1 MPFWKSARP
10 TSLRYARARHRRW
23 HGNNPVTTTHTPSQN
38 TPSANDGGI
47 DFPLEGVRVLDLS
60 RVFAGPLCGQ
70 VLADFG
76 AEVIKVEHPGRGD
89 DTRDWGM
96 RIGKTETTYYNSM
109 NRNKRSVT
117 VDLQTPEG
125 LKIIHE
131 LLPQCDVVVHNFKTG
146 GAEKLGLGYEQLKA
160 IQPGLIY
167 CAVAGY
173 DSSGPEAKRPGYDL
187 VIQGES
193 GLMALNGEA
202 NTPPLKFGVAV
213 VDLMTGMY
221 AAQAVLAALFQ
232 RTRTGKGRLIEMALY
247 DCGVMITGYYGLD
260 AMLLGHDPQRYGNA
274 HPSIVP
280 YGMFEAADGP
290 LIVAVGN
297 NNQFDK
303 FCRQVV
309 MRPDIVEDP
318 RYATNVERAKN
329 RLTLLPVMKEL
340 FTSFPRDVLLQ
351 RMTAAGI
358 PCGKVAG
365 LHEALTSERTRRGGL
380 LQEMPHPVAG
390 TTHVFAPP
398 YRLDGQRL
406 PIRNAPPTLG
416 EGTKEVLQ
424 QLLQLSEQELQALRD
439 KGVLTLPQA

>member
-1 MPFWKSARP
+1 MSP
-10 TSLRYARARHRRW
+10 TQA
-23 HGNNPVTTTHTPSQN
+23 T
-38 TPSANDGGI
+38 DDI

-109 NRNKRSVT
+109 NRNKRSIT
-117 VDLQTPEG
+117 LDLQSPEG
-125 LKIIHE
+125 VQIIHD
-131 LLPQCDVVVHNFKTG
+131 LLPQFDVVLHNFKTG

-160 IQPGLIY
+160 IKPDLVY

-173 DSSGPEAKRPGYDL
+173 DTSGPEAKRPGYDL
-187 VIQGES
+187 VIQGEA

-202 NTPPLKFGVAV
+202 SQPPLKFGVAV
-213 VDLMTGMY
+213 VDLVTGMY
-221 AAQAVLAALFQ
+221 AAQAVLAALFR

-247 DCGVMITGYYGLD
+247 DCGLMVTGYYGLD
-260 AMLLGHDPQRYGNA
+260 AMQLGHDPERYGNA

-280 YGMFEAADGP
+280 YGMYDAADGP
-290 LIVAVGN
+290 LIIAVGN
-297 NNQFDK
+297 NAQFDK
-303 FCRQVV
+303 FCRQVIH
-309 MRPDIVEDP
+309 RPDIVEDP
-318 RYATNVERAKN
+318 RFATNVNRARN
-329 RLTLLPVMKEL
+329 RLEL
-340 FTSFPRDVLLQ
+340 GPMLKDLVRTFPRDVLLE
-351 RMTAAGI
+351 RLTAAGI
-358 PCGKVAG
+358 PCGRVAG

-380 LQEMPHPVAG
+380 LQDMPHPVTG
-390 TTHVFAPP
+390 TTPVFAPP

-416 EGTKEVLQ
+416 EGTREVLHRLLSLSDEQLQ
-424 QLLQLSEQELQALRD
+424 QLQQR
-439 KGVLTLPQA
+439 GVLTLPEEPAPN

>member
-1 MPFWKSARP
+1 MTSTNP
-10 TSLRYARARHRRW
+10 TPPLPE
-23 HGNNPVTTTHTPSQN
+23 GM
-38 TPSANDGGI
+38 

-76 AEVIKVEHPGRGD
+76 ADVIKVEHPGRGD

-109 NRNKRSVT
+109 NRNKRSIT

-125 LKIIHE
+125 VKIIRD
-131 LLPQCDVVVHNFKTG
+131 LLPQCDVVVQNFKTG

-160 IQPGLIY
+160 IKPDLIY
-167 CAVAGY
+167 CSVAGY

-187 VIQGES
+187 VIQGEA
-193 GLMALNGEA
+193 GLMAINGEA
-202 NTPPLKFGVAV
+202 SQPPLKFGVAA
-213 VDLMTGMY
+213 VDMMTGMY
-221 AAQAVLAALFQ
+221 AAQAVLAALF
-232 RTRTGKGRLIEMALY
+232 RRERTGKGRHIEMALY
-247 DCGVMITGYYGLD
+247 DCGLMITGYYGLD

-280 YGMFEAADGP
+280 YGMFEAQDGP
-290 LIVAVGN
+290 LIIAVGN
-297 NNQFDK
+297 NSQFDK

-318 RYATNVERAKN
+318 RFATNVERARN
-329 RLTLLPVMKEL
+329 RLTLLPEMKAL
-340 FTSFPRDVLLQ
+340 IASFPRDVLLE
-351 RMTAAGI
+351 RLTAAGI
-358 PCGKVAG
+358 PCGRVAG

-416 EGTKEVLQ
+416 AATREVLQ
-424 QLLQLSEQELQALRD
+424 QLLQLPEAELQALRD
-439 KGVLTLPQA
+439 KGVLTLPDPQQH

>member
-1 MPFWKSARP
+1 M
-10 TSLRYARARHRRW
+10 
-23 HGNNPVTTTHTPSQN
+23 TTTTTTTPT
-38 TPSANDGGI
+38 TPPDGM
-47 DFPLEGVRVLDLS
+47 DFPLQGVRVLDLS
-60 RVFAGPLCGQ
+60 RVFAGPLCGM

-125 LKIIHE
+125 VKIIHG
-131 LLPQCDVVVHNFKTG
+131 LLPQCDVVVQNFKTG

-160 IQPGLIY
+160 IKPDLIY
-167 CAVAGY
+167 CSVAGY

-232 RTRTGKGRLIEMALY
+232 RTRTGKGRHIEMALY
-247 DCGVMITGYYGLD
+247 DCGLMITGYYGLD

-280 YGMFEAADGP
+280 YGMYDAADGP
-290 LIVAVGN
+290 LIIAVGN
-297 NNQFDK
+297 NAQFDK
-303 FCRQVV
+303 FCRQVIE
-309 MRPDIVEDP
+309 RPDIVEDP
-318 RYATNVERAKN
+318 RFATNVERAKN
-329 RLTLLPVMKEL
+329 RLVLGPMLKEL
-340 FTSFPRDVLLQ
+340 IAGFARDVLLQ

-380 LQEMPHPVAG
+380 LQELPHPVAG
-390 TTHVFAPP
+390 STHVFAPP

-416 EGTKEVLQ
+416 EGTREVLQ
-424 QLLQLSEQELQALRD
+424 QLLQLSEPELQALRD
-439 KGVLTLPQA
+439 KGVLTLPHI

>member
-1 MPFWKSARP
+1 M
-10 TSLRYARARHRRW
+10 
-23 HGNNPVTTTHTPSQN
+23 TTTTTTTTPT
-38 TPSANDGGI
+38 TPPDGM
-47 DFPLEGVRVLDLS
+47 DFPLQGVRVLDLS
-60 RVFAGPLCGQ
+60 RVFAGPLCGM

-125 LKIIHE
+125 VKIIHD
-131 LLPQCDVVVHNFKTG
+131 LLPQCDVVVQNFKTG

-160 IQPGLIY
+160 IKPDLIY
-167 CAVAGY
+167 CSVAGY

-232 RTRTGKGRLIEMALY
+232 RTRTGKGRHIEMALY
-247 DCGVMITGYYGLD
+247 DCGLMITGYYGLD

-280 YGMFEAADGP
+280 YGMYDAADGP
-290 LIVAVGN
+290 LIIAVGN
-297 NNQFDK
+297 NAQFDK
-303 FCRQVV
+303 FCRQVIE
-309 MRPDIVEDP
+309 RPDIVEDP
-318 RYATNVERAKN
+318 RFATNVERAKN
-329 RLTLLPVMKEL
+329 RLVLGPMLKEL
-340 FTSFPRDVLLQ
+340 IAGFARDVLLQ

-380 LQEMPHPVAG
+380 LQELPHPVAG
-390 TTHVFAPP
+390 STHVFAPP

-416 EGTKEVLQ
+416 EGTREVLQ
-424 QLLQLSEQELQALRD
+424 QLLQLSEPELQALRD
-439 KGVLTLPQA
+439 KGVLTLPQI

>member
-1 MPFWKSARP
+1 MTSTTP
-10 TSLRYARARHRRW
+10 THALPE
-23 HGNNPVTTTHTPSQN
+23 GM
-38 TPSANDGGI
+38 

-76 AEVIKVEHPGRGD
+76 ADVIKVEHPGRGD

-109 NRNKRSVT
+109 NRNKRSIT

-125 LKIIHE
+125 VKIIRD
-131 LLPQCDVVVHNFKTG
+131 LLPQCDVVVQNFKTG

-160 IQPGLIY
+160 IKPDLIY
-167 CAVAGY
+167 CSVAGY

-187 VIQGES
+187 VIQGEA
-193 GLMALNGEA
+193 GLMAINGEA
-202 NTPPLKFGVAV
+202 SQPPLKFGVAA
-213 VDLMTGMY
+213 VDMMTGMY
-221 AAQAVLAALFQ
+221 AAQAVLAALF
-232 RTRTGKGRLIEMALY
+232 RRERTGKGRHIEMALY
-247 DCGVMITGYYGLD
+247 DCGLMITGYYGLD

-280 YGMFEAADGP
+280 YGMFEAQDGP
-290 LIVAVGN
+290 LIIAVGN
-297 NNQFDK
+297 NSQFDK

-318 RYATNVERAKN
+318 RFATNVERARN
-329 RLTLLPVMKEL
+329 RLTLLPEMKAL
-340 FTSFPRDVLLQ
+340 IASFPRDVLLE
-351 RMTAAGI
+351 RLTAAGI
-358 PCGKVAG
+358 PCGRVAG

-416 EGTKEVLQ
+416 AATREVLQ
-424 QLLQLSEQELQALRD
+424 QLLQLPEAELQALRD
-439 KGVLTLPQA
+439 KGVLTLPDPQQH

>member
-1 MPFWKSARP
+1 MTTTTP
-10 TSLRYARARHRRW
+10 TSPLPE
-23 HGNNPVTTTHTPSQN
+23 GM
-38 TPSANDGGI
+38 
-47 DFPLEGVRVLDLS
+47 DFPLDGVRVLDLS

-76 AEVIKVEHPGRGD
+76 ADVIKVEHPGRGD

-109 NRNKRSVT
+109 NRNKRSIT

-125 LKIIHE
+125 VKIIRD
-131 LLPQCDVVVHNFKTG
+131 LLPQCDVVIQNFKTG

-160 IQPGLIY
+160 IKPDLIY
-167 CAVAGY
+167 CSVAGY

-187 VIQGES
+187 VIQGEA

-202 NTPPLKFGVAV
+202 SQPPLKFGVAA
-213 VDLMTGMY
+213 VDMMTGMY
-221 AAQAVLAALFQ
+221 AAQAVLAALF
-232 RTRTGKGRLIEMALY
+232 RRSTTGKGRHIEMALY
-247 DCGVMITGYYGLD
+247 DCGLMITGYYGLD

-280 YGMFEAADGP
+280 YGMFEAQDGP
-290 LIVAVGN
+290 LIIAVGN
-297 NNQFDK
+297 NSQFDK

-318 RYATNVERAKN
+318 RYATNVERARN
-329 RLTLLPVMKEL
+329 RLTLLPQMKAL
-340 FTSFPRDVLLQ
+340 IASFPRDVLLE
-351 RMTAAGI
+351 RLSAAGI
-358 PCGKVAG
+358 PCGRVAG

-416 EGTKEVLQ
+416 AATREVLQ
-424 QLLQLSEQELQALRD
+424 QLLQLPEAELEALRD
-439 KGVLTLPQA
+439 KGVLTLPSL

>member
-1 MPFWKSARP
+1 M
-10 TSLRYARARHRRW
+10 TD
-23 HGNNPVTTTHTPSQN
+23 TTTTTTP
-38 TPSANDGGI
+38 TASAPDGM

-60 RVFAGPLCGQ
+60 RVFAGPLCGM

-109 NRNKRSVT
+109 NRNKRSIT

-125 LKIIHE
+125 VKIIHD
-131 LLPQCDVVVHNFKTG
+131 LLPQCDVVIQNFKTG

-160 IQPGLIY
+160 IKPDLIY
-167 CAVAGY
+167 CSVAGY

-187 VIQGES
+187 VIQGEA

-202 NTPPLKFGVAV
+202 SQPPLKFGVAA
-213 VDLMTGMY
+213 VDMMTGMY
-221 AAQAVLAALFQ
+221 AAQAVLAALF
-232 RTRTGKGRLIEMALY
+232 RRERTGKGRHIEMALY
-247 DCGVMITGYYGLD
+247 DCGLMITGYYGLD

-280 YGMFEAADGP
+280 YGMYDAADGP
-290 LIVAVGN
+290 LIIAVGN
-297 NNQFDK
+297 NAQFDK
-303 FCRQVV
+303 FCRLVIE
-309 MRPDIVEDP
+309 RPDIVEDP
-318 RYATNVERAKN
+318 RFATNVERAKN
-329 RLTLLPVMKEL
+329 RLALGPMLKEL
-340 FTSFPRDVLLQ
+340 IAGFPRDVLLQ
-351 RMTAAGI
+351 RLSAAGI

-390 TTHVFAPP
+390 STHVFAPP

-416 EGTKEVLQ
+416 EGTRDVLQ
-424 QLLQLSEQELQALRD
+424 QLLQLSDAELQALRD
-439 KGVLTLPQA
+439 KGVLTLPSVE

>member
-1 MPFWKSARP
+1 M
-10 TSLRYARARHRRW
+10 
-23 HGNNPVTTTHTPSQN
+23 TTTTTTTTPT
-38 TPSANDGGI
+38 TPPDGM
-47 DFPLEGVRVLDLS
+47 DFPLAGVRVLDLS
-60 RVFAGPLCGQ
+60 RVFAGPLCGM

-109 NRNKRSVT
+109 NRNKRSIT

-125 LKIIHE
+125 VKIIHD
-131 LLPQCDVVVHNFKTG
+131 LLPQCDVVVQNFKTG

-160 IQPGLIY
+160 IKPDLIY
-167 CAVAGY
+167 CSVAGY

-232 RTRTGKGRLIEMALY
+232 RTRTGKGRHIEMALY
-247 DCGVMITGYYGLD
+247 DCGLMITGYYGLD

-280 YGMFEAADGP
+280 YGMYDAADGP
-290 LIVAVGN
+290 LIIAVGN
-297 NNQFDK
+297 NAQFDK
-303 FCRQVV
+303 FCRQVIE
-309 MRPDIVEDP
+309 RPDIVEDP
-318 RYATNVERAKN
+318 RFATNVERAKN
-329 RLTLLPVMKEL
+329 RLVLGPMLKEL
-340 FTSFPRDVLLQ
+340 IAGFARDVLLQ

-380 LQEMPHPVAG
+380 LQELPHPVAG
-390 TTHVFAPP
+390 STHVFAPP

-416 EGTKEVLQ
+416 EGTREVLQ
-424 QLLQLSEQELQALRD
+424 QLLQLSEPELQALRD
-439 KGVLTLPQA
+439 KGVLTLPQI

>member
-1 MPFWKSARP
+1 MTSTTP
-10 TSLRYARARHRRW
+10 TPPLPE
-23 HGNNPVTTTHTPSQN
+23 GM
-38 TPSANDGGI
+38 

-76 AEVIKVEHPGRGD
+76 ADVIKVEHPGRGD

-109 NRNKRSVT
+109 NRNKRSIT

-125 LKIIHE
+125 VKIIRD
-131 LLPQCDVVVHNFKTG
+131 LLPQCDVVVQNFKTG
-146 GAEKLGLGYEQLKA
+146 GAEKLGLGYEQLKD
-160 IQPGLIY
+160 IKPDLIY
-167 CAVAGY
+167 CSVAGY

-187 VIQGES
+187 VIQGEA

-202 NTPPLKFGVAV
+202 SQPPLKFGVAA
-213 VDLMTGMY
+213 VDMMTGMY
-221 AAQAVLAALFQ
+221 AAQAVLAALF
-232 RTRTGKGRLIEMALY
+232 RRSTTGKGRHIEMALY
-247 DCGVMITGYYGLD
+247 DCGLMITGYYGLD

-280 YGMFEAADGP
+280 YGMFEAQDGP
-290 LIVAVGN
+290 LIIAVGN
-297 NNQFDK
+297 NSQFDK

-318 RYATNVERAKN
+318 RFATNVERARN
-329 RLTLLPVMKEL
+329 RLTLLPEMKAL
-340 FTSFPRDVLLQ
+340 IASFPRDVLLE
-351 RMTAAGI
+351 RLTAAGI
-358 PCGKVAG
+358 PCGRVAG

-416 EGTKEVLQ
+416 AATREVLQ
-424 QLLQLSEQELQALRD
+424 QLLQLPEAELQALRD
-439 KGVLTLPQA
+439 KGVLTLPDPQQH

>member
-1 MPFWKSARP
+1 M
-10 TSLRYARARHRRW
+10 
-23 HGNNPVTTTHTPSQN
+23 
-38 TPSANDGGI
+38 

-76 AEVIKVEHPGRGD
+76 ADVIKVEHPGRGD

-109 NRNKRSVT
+109 NRNKRSIT

-125 LKIIHE
+125 VKIIRD
-131 LLPQCDVVVHNFKTG
+131 LLPQCDVVVQNFKTG

-160 IQPGLIY
+160 IKPDLIY
-167 CAVAGY
+167 CSVAGY

-187 VIQGES
+187 VIQGEA

-202 NTPPLKFGVAV
+202 SQPPLKFGVAA
-213 VDLMTGMY
+213 VDMMTGMY
-221 AAQAVLAALFQ
+221 AAQAVLAALF
-232 RTRTGKGRLIEMALY
+232 RRSKTGQGRHIEMALY
-247 DCGVMITGYYGLD
+247 DCGLMITGYYGLD

-280 YGMFEAADGP
+280 YGMFEAQDGP
-290 LIVAVGN
+290 LIIAVGN
-297 NNQFDK
+297 NSQFDK

-318 RYATNVERAKN
+318 RYATNVERARN
-329 RLTLLPVMKEL
+329 RLTLLPEMKAL
-340 FTSFPRDVLLQ
+340 IASFPRDVLLE
-351 RMTAAGI
+351 RLAAAGI
-358 PCGKVAG
+358 PCGRVAG

-416 EGTKEVLQ
+416 AATREVLQ
-424 QLLQLSEQELQALRD
+424 QLLQLPEAELEALRD
-439 KGVLTLPQA
+439 KGVLTLPPLP